1 MKTTKTNFATARKP
15 IAMKSK
21 AVVCTF
27 YWKLGARCVL
37 APEVREFEKCGAAP
51 CTIQDVKSV
60 TISRLEEKPRIDIS
74 RWIPKK

>member
-1 MKTTKTNFATARKP
+1 MKTKTGAKAE
-15 IAMKSK
+15 SK
-21 AVVCTF
+21 VVCTF
-27 YWKLGARCVL
+27 YWKPGARCVL

-60 TISRLEEKPRIDIS
+60 TISRLEEKPRIDVS